1 MSSLSVTTSKRTTLL
16 IALARG
22 LEVAARGLEVAAAR
36 GLEVA
41 ATCTAVV
48 PWQTVRTDAAC

>member
-1 MSSLSVTTSKRTTLL
+1 M

-22 LEVAARGLEVAAAR
+22 LDVAARGLEVAAAR

-41 ATCTAVV
+41 ATYTAVV
-48 PWQTVRTDAAC
+48 PWQTGRTDAAC